1 MTTITAW
8 TYKKG
13 CTRGAAAGYRKG
25 VSGDLLDL
33 ILIALMV
40 AFAVS
45 GYRQGFIIGALSFVG
60 FVGGGLLGIF
70 IAPPIAGAF
79 VDGETERALLAIVIV
94 FLTATIGQ
102 FASST
107 IGAVVRSHVTW
118 EPAKVVDAVGGT
130 FASAFSVLIIA
141 WLIGSLIS
149 SSQFT
154 LLSEQVNKS
163 LLIGTVDQ
171 AMPKAAK
178 DFQKP
183 FKDFIDTSG
192 FPKVFDAIGGGQLVE
207 VEPPDK
213 SVPKGAQLSRARRG
227 IVKVQGVASSCRRHI
242 EGTGFVY
249 SQNKIMTNAH
259 VVAGVDQDLQVT
271 DYLNKAHAAKVVLYN
286 PDRDI
291 AILHVPGLNMP
302 ILRFDGTAKKGD
314 DAIVAGFPHGEGFTM
329 NAARIR
335 VQQKARGLNIY
346 ERKSVVRDV
355 YAIRGLVRQGNSGGP
370 LLTTDGRVYGVVFAA
385 ALDQQETGYVLT
397 AAEVSPDAEDGS
409 KLFNRVDTQECDQ
422 NG

>member
-1 MTTITAW
+1 M
-8 TYKKG
+8 
-13 CTRGAAAGYRKG
+13 
-25 VSGDLLDL
+25 SGDLLDL

-60 FVGGGLLGIF
+60 FVGGGLLGMF
-70 IAPPIAGAF
+70 IAPPIAGAV

-94 FLTATIGQ
+94 FLAATIGQ

-141 WLIGSLIS
+141 WLIGSLLA

-163 LLIGTVDQ
+163 LLLSTVDQ
-171 AMPKAAK
+171 TLPAAAK
-178 DFQKP
+178 DLQKP
-183 FKDFIDTSG
+183 FKNFIDTSG
-192 FPKVFDAIGGGQLVE
+192 FPKVFDAIGGGQLVD
-207 VEPPDK
+207 VAPPDQ
-213 SVPKGAQLSRARRG
+213 SVTKGNRQLTRARRG
-227 IVKVQGVASSCRRHI
+227 IVKVQGVATSCRKHI

-249 SQNKIMTNAH
+249 AQNKIMTNAH
-259 VVAGVDQDLQVT
+259 VVAGVDQGLQVT
-271 DYLNKAHAAKVVLYN
+271 DYLNKTHQAKVVLYN

-291 AILHVPGLNMP
+291 AILHVSGLNLP

-314 DAIVAGFPHGEGFTM
+314 DAIVAGFPHGEGYTM
-329 NAARIR
+329 DQARIR
-335 VQQKARGLNIY
+335 VQQKAKGLNIY
-346 ERKSVVRDV
+346 ESRTVVRDV
-355 YAIRGLVRQGNSGGP
+355 YAIRGRVRQGNSGGP
-370 LLTTDGRVYGVVFAA
+370 LLTTDGKVYGVVFAA
-385 ALDQQETGYVLT
+385 ALDQRETGYVLT
-397 AAEVSPDAEDGS
+397 AAEVAPDAEDGS
-409 KLFNRVDTQECDQ
+409 KLFNQVDTQDCDQ
-422 NG
+422 N